1 MTSPGSQGEPYSP
14 AREWRGNVYLGGSN
28 LVLSSPCSPPPCSR
42 LGNMRHSCVW
52 ETECSIKPFLTKESE
67 SGQGK
72 KDNVI
77 CPSLKPRWCVWR
89 GGPVLGAG
97 CRDEGKGADT
107 ARILLSL
114 VTMVRVLKHDHI
126 CVFKCPLRRRR
137 GWSVSTENSW
147 GPREAGKRPSK
158 RAQ

>member
-1 MTSPGSQGEPYSP
+1 M
-14 AREWRGNVYLGGSN
+14 
-28 LVLSSPCSPPPCSR
+28 
-42 LGNMRHSCVW
+42 
-52 ETECSIKPFLTKESE
+52 
-67 SGQGK
+67 
-72 KDNVI
+72 
-77 CPSLKPRWCVWR
+77 
-89 GGPVLGAG
+89 LGAG

-147 GPREAGKRPSK
+147 GPREAGKRPARERSDLSRGSLWGWGEAADLGGVLGGMVNRMCWWVACRVRDREEPRK
-158 RAQ
+158 HRFHAGGSS